1 MRRLEWVLGLQEE
14 EEKKTRGNE
23 DWPCVGV
30 WSEVCAVEEEE
41 DGEKK
46 QGRKKKKYR
55 PVSIGRGSRK
65 KKKVEQGA
73 AGWE

>member
-46 QGRKKKKYR
+46 QGRKKK
-55 PVSIGRGSRK
+55 SIGLCQLGGEVE
-65 KKKVEQGA
+65 KKKVEQGTTS
-73 AGWE
+73 WE